1 MIRKGFFS
9 ESCFACAKQGSF
21 FLNLRINKRLT
32 IVNLKGKM
40 KKKDYWCRPSG
51 GEKMKTNK
59 IVLQP
64 SEWIIM
70 EKLWESSPK
79 TLMQLYHEL
88 KVEPGWSKSTVTTLL
103 GRMADKKILYYEE
116 GGKAKQYYPKVKRDD
131 AAITETESLLER
143 VYKGSVSM
151 MMSTLIR
158 NNNLSE
164 ADMEELYQI
173 LGEALENED

>member
-1 MIRKGFFS
+1 M
-9 ESCFACAKQGSF
+9 CQGRTDKWLTTVNREDILKS
-21 FLNLRINKRLT
+21 IRLT
-32 IVNLKGKM
+32 RVNQQERERIVM
-40 KKKDYWCRPSG
+40 D
-51 GEKMKTNK
+51 TNK
-59 IVLQP
+59 IMLQP

-70 EKLWESSPK
+70 EKLWELHPK

-103 GRMADKKILYYEE
+103 GRMVDKGILYYED
-116 GGKAKQYYPKVKRDD
+116 GGKAKQYYPKVNRDE

-158 NNNLSE
+158 NNNISE

-173 LGEALENED
+173 LGEALENDN

>member
-1 MIRKGFFS
+1 MNK
-9 ESCFACAKQGSF
+9 KWLTLVD
-21 FLNLRINKRLT
+21 LNDILWVARLT
-32 IVNLKGKM
+32 IVNQQE
-40 KKKDYWCRPSG
+40 S
-51 GEKMKTNK
+51 EKINMDTNK
-59 IVLQP
+59 IMLQP

-70 EKLWESSPK
+70 EKLWELHPK

-103 GRMADKKILYYEE
+103 SRMVDKGILYYED
-116 GGKAKQYYPKVKRDD
+116 GGKAKLYYPKVNRDD

-158 NNNLSE
+158 NNNISE
-164 ADMEELYQI
+164 ADMEELYRI
-173 LGEALENED
+173 LGEALENDD

>member
-1 MIRKGFFS
+1 MS
-9 ESCFACAKQGSF
+9 
-21 FLNLRINKRLT
+21 
-32 IVNLKGKM
+32 
-40 KKKDYWCRPSG
+40 KD
-51 GEKMKTNK
+51 K
-59 IVLQP
+59 ISLQP
-64 SEWIIM
+64 TEWIIM
-70 EKLWESSPK
+70 EKLWESNPK
-79 TLMQLYHEL
+79 TLMQLYHGL

-103 GRMADKKILYYEE
+103 SRMTEKGILYYEE
-116 GGKAKQYYPKVKRDD
+116 GGRAKQYYPKVNRDD

-173 LGEALENED
+173 LGEALENDN

>member
-1 MIRKGFFS
+1 MVMVLQWIYIGVFFIPQTVDNS
-9 ESCFACAKQGSF
+9 RPEEYTTTYKVDYSKPKWKRE
-21 FLNLRINKRLT
+21 RID
-32 IVNLKGKM
+32 M
-40 KKKDYWCRPSG
+40 D
-51 GEKMKTNK
+51 TNK
-59 IVLQP
+59 IMLQP

-70 EKLWESSPK
+70 EKLWEMHPK

-103 GRMADKKILYYEE
+103 GRMVDKGILYYEE
-116 GGKAKQYYPKVKRDD
+116 GGKAKQYYPKVNRDD

-158 NNNLSE
+158 NNNISE

-173 LGEALENED
+173 LGEALENDD